1 MKGIGG
7 GYYIPFCCWTQ
18 RVGSGSCSYD
28 ADKAKQLWGFTE
40 QIVELQEDEISD
52 ILAKI
57 LERPKA
63 LEMTKK
69 QKRKKRTK
77 KGKEGKEA
85 ETDSSENEALTM
97 DREDSGKEHYPQPP
111 NICCLLVPWCS
122 LNPCCWCCC

>member
-1 MKGIGG
+1 MEGIGG

-18 RVGSGSCSYD
+18 RIGSGSCSYD
-28 ADKAKQLWGFTE
+28 ADKAKQLWEFTE

-63 LEMTKK
+63 LEMTKT
-69 QKRKKRTK
+69 KKKKKGRTK
-77 KGKEGKEA
+77 KGKEKK
-85 ETDSSENEALTM
+85 ALTM